1 MKNSFNIEGAIID
14 LTRHNYNSKNKIKE
28 FKSINEAI
36 EIINEIYNRSEVTL
50 NELLSSII
58 INNCSVEE
66 ILEIVSAA
74 SIKID
79 GFQSNYFATS
89 ARNYEPSPW

>member
-58 INNCSVEE
+58 INNCFYLMKYCFDKSFNLCFSTLTYLLV
-66 ILEIVSAA
+66 
-74 SIKID
+74 
-79 GFQSNYFATS
+79 
-89 ARNYEPSPW
+89 